1 MNCPEFNDL
10 FSPYLDGV
18 IKSPDREQLEKHLER
33 CGACKAEL
41 EILKKM
47 DALVET
53 HLAETVVPRRFA
65 AEVLEQIRETGEK
78 KTARIFRFFTW
89 KTALSAAVILFI
101 LMIPVYRAT
110 LSADA
115 QLQSIQTQVDQIS
128 MTESHAIWTESMMA
142 QFEVSETL
150 VESLRQKGHGW
161 GEILILL
168 TAAQHISLSQP
179 DRYDTLDDALADI
192 EPSRKQGKN
201 WSSIGRELRF
211 DLSPVIRQAER
222 RRDDLRIIG
231 REIKQK
237 KDDIK
242 NKIREHPFNVGND
255 IMTSNET
262 EKSEVPSFK
271 DKLKKENKDVNK
283 QAKEIKKV
291 ASDSKKEA
299 GEASRQAK
307 DSKRDAKENARDVK
321 EQVKQDIQA
330 AREDAQEAK
339 KDSKENAKAARQ
351 ELKEL
356 RKENKEKAK

>member
-10 FSPYLDGV
+10 FSSYLDGV
-18 IKSPDREQLEKHLER
+18 IKSQDKEQLENHLER

-41 EILKKM
+41 EILTKM
-47 DALVET
+47 DVMIEK
-53 HLAETVVPRRFA
+53 HLDEAIVPRRFA
-65 AEVLEQIRETGEK
+65 ADVLEQIRESAGE
-78 KTARIFRFFTW
+78 KTARIFPFLTW

-101 LMIPVYRAT
+101 LMIPVYKAT

-115 QLQSIQTQVDQIS
+115 RLQSIQIQVDQIS

-161 GEILILL
+161 GEILIML
-168 TAAQHISLSQP
+168 TAAQHISQSQP
-179 DRYDTLDDALADI
+179 DRYESMDDALADI

-201 WSSIGRELRF
+201 WSSIGRDLRF

-222 RRDDLRIIG
+222 RRDDFRII
-231 REIKQK
+231 RLEIRQK

-242 NKIREHPFNVGND
+242 NETRGRPFNVGND

-262 EKSEVPSFK
+262 ENREVPSFK
-271 DKLKKENKDVNK
+271 DELKKETKDVNN
-283 QAKEIKKV
+283 QTKEIKKE

-299 GEASRQAK
+299 DEASRQAK
-307 DSKRDAKENARDVK
+307 DSKRDAKENARDMK

-339 KDSKENAKAARQ
+339 KDSKENVKAARQ